1 MIQRDQRVIT
11 SEFKQEDIEQEFS
24 LRPHSFEEYV
34 GQEKVKKLISM
45 YVTAAKGRGEA
56 LDHVLL
62 YGPPG
67 LGKTTLANIIAS
79 EMGVSIRVTSGPAIE
94 RPGDLAAILTNLAE
108 NDVLFIDEIHRLNRS
123 VEEVLYPAMEDYV
136 LDIMVGKGPSARSI
150 RLNLPH
156 FTLIG
161 ATTRAGMLT
170 SPLRDR
176 FGVICRLDMYT
187 PEQLNRIVTRSAAIL
202 GVETRPEGCM
212 ALARRSRGTPRIAN
226 RLLKRVRDYAQVHA
240 DGVITGE
247 VADSA
252 LNMLGIDE
260 LGLDDDDRRILSAI
274 VDKFGG
280 GPVGLDT
287 LAASTGDEDV
297 TIEDVVEPF
306 LLQLGFISRTP
317 RGRIAL
323 PAAYRHIG
331 RPVPGQS
338 CAPDGKQ

>member
-323 PAAYRHIG
+323 PAAYRHMG